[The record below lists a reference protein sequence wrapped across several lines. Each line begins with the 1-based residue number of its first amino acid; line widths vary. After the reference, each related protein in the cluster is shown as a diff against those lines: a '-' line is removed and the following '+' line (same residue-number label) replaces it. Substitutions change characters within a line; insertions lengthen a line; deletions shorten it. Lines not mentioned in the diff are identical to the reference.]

1 MNANQPAF
9 DLGELLRGLQSQAA
23 YTADQ
28 FGLPQGQN
36 FNYTPPVQGMP
47 QQPQNPNGGL
57 WNALGYAGDVLKVIQ
72 NSGEGGWAGDAL
84 STVVQRRNAQ
94 SYNQA
99 IQQAKLAEL
108 MQAQQ
113 LRQNKIT
120 DYQNLTGKQFLTPEV
135 GEQYAQLAGFP
146 LAKEQGMYGLEKDK
160 GQDALNAWMQL
171 QQIGFGGTSPTGQ
184 PQQAQPQAQQ
194 PAFQAPVNGFAMQN
208 FVPDNQFSAGATQ
221 TQVPDFSGIPVTP
234 DMLKEFSGARD
245 KNLTRDETARKNRR
259 DEQIRQQEANQQGEY
274 QQGQL
279 GVQRQRVGIYAQ
291 QVAQLGAY
299 QQGQLRNAENKLKQQ
314 NPNRYKLLVDAV
326 NSKKM
331 TWPAYIEAISA
342 SDPMIDFGDPPPT
355 QPTGGGGAP
364 SPTAWK
370 QSKGR

>member
-1 MNANQPAF
+1 
-9 DLGELLRGLQSQAA
+9 
-23 YTADQ
+23 
-28 FGLPQGQN
+28 
-36 FNYTPPVQGMP
+36 MP

-57 WNALGYAGDVLKVIQ
+57 WNALGYAGDVLGAIQ
-72 NSGEGGWAGDAL
+72 RSGDGGWAGDAL

-160 GQDALNAWMQL
+160 GQDALSAWVQL
-171 QQIGFGGTSPTGQ
+171 QDMGFGGTSPAGQ

-194 PAFQAPVNGFAMQN
+194 PAFQAPVKGYALQN

-234 DMLKEFSGARD
+234 DMLEKFTGARNQ
-245 KNLTRDETARKNRR
+245 NLDREGRERDLARKAQL
-259 DEQIRQQEANQQGEY
+259 EQLRLNNLAKY

-279 GVQRQRVGIYAQ
+279 GVQRQRAGIYAQ

-299 QQGQLRNAENKLKQQ
+299 QRGQLGIAERRLQQQ
-314 NPNRYKLLVDAV
+314 NPNKYRLLQEAV
-326 NSKKM
+326 NTGKM
-331 TWPAYIEAISA
+331 PWPDYLQAISA
-342 SDPMIDFGDPPPT
+342 SDPMIDFGDALPT
-355 QPTGGGGAP
+355 QPTGGGAP
-364 SPTAWK
+364 RAGSIPKFRDVMPAR
-370 QSKGR
+370 GR

>member
-1 MNANQPAF
+1 MGANQPAF
-9 DLGELLRGLQSQAA
+9 DLGELLRGLQTQAA
-23 YTADQ
+23 FSAAQ
-28 FGLPQGQN
+28 FGLPQGQS

-47 QQPQNPNGGL
+47 QQQQPNGGL
-57 WNALGYAGDVLKVIQ
+57 WNALGYAGDVLGAIQ
-72 NSGEGGWAGDAL
+72 RSGDGGWAGDAL

-146 LAKEQGMYGLEKDK
+146 LLKSAGEYEQQLGQ
-160 GQDALNAWMQL
+160 GQDALSAWVQL
-171 QQIGFGGTSPTGQ
+171 QDMGFGGTSPAGQ

-194 PAFQAPVNGFAMQN
+194 PAFQAPVKGYALQN

-245 KNLTRDETARKNRR
+245 KNLIRDETARDNVRKNLL
-259 DEQIRQQEANQQGEY
+259 EQAKLEQLTRY

-279 GVQRQRVGIYAQ
+279 GVQRQRAGTYAQ
-291 QVAQLGAY
+291 QVSQLGAY
-299 QQGQLRNAENKLKQQ
+299 QRGQLQLAERKFAQRNPTKYSLLKEALTAG
-314 NPNRYKLLVDAV
+314 NITMPD
-326 NSKKM
+326 
-331 TWPAYIEAISA
+331 YIQAISA
-342 SDPMIDFGDPPPT
+342 SDGLGALFGDAPPT
-355 QPTGGGGAP
+355 QPTGGGAP